1 MQSIKNDISNLA
13 KQGLS
18 KEQIKQVI
26 SRKNPTMQESSI
38 NKAIE
43 ESTGVQYELVQKI
56 MRSELISNMKDKGST
71 IYLYDPF
78 CSEIKS
84 IEYSQLKY
92 LFDRKT
98 INQLDIRPC
107 EFVYDPFRQEKYTKM
122 ET

>member
-1 MQSIKNDISNLA
+1 MQTIKNDISNLA

-78 CSEIKS
+78 C
-84 IEYSQLKY
+84 
-92 LFDRKT
+92 
-98 INQLDIRPC
+98 
-107 EFVYDPFRQEKYTKM
+107 
-122 ET
+122 